1 MSMCCNDCKHINTDV
16 GEGACATCQIVGGPT
31 LNFEFVPGRRNAPD
45 PDKEGEKGRE
55 LEVWRQAYNAAL
67 CGNDVAAA
75 LNGFE
80 SSSNRRTL
88 DPNEIANKALAD
100 YRAKREE
107 MCK

>member
-67 CGNDVAAA
+67 SGYDIQRCLA
-75 LNGFE
+75 E
-80 SSSNRRTL
+80 RTDYCATY
-88 DPNEIANKALAD
+88 DPKERADQALAD

-107 MCK
+107 LLK